1 MIELYRGSANTWE
14 CDDNGHM
21 NVRFYINRMMEGLA
35 ELATQAGMPHAFRE
49 RAPSTLRPRDQHIRF
64 IREAHAARPLVMTGC
79 VLEIAESSALIY
91 QQIDHL
97 SGEPCAAFRTWV
109 DHIDIETGRP
119 FAFSRAASAA
129 LKTLIATPPPELG
142 PRSLDPAAAPTAR
155 PMLAD
160 ADKVGAVTIG
170 RGVVPASHCDV
181 HGVMLPEL
189 FIGRTSDSMPILLRP
204 WRERMAEITQ
214 ASGQSVRS
222 GGAVVE
228 YRLIYRRWP
237 RMGDRFVIR
246 SALADVKE
254 KTHSFVHWIMD
265 PTSGEAWCTAQVFA
279 VALNL
284 DTRKIIPASPEM
296 QAAMAKLLPSGL
308 RL

>member
-14 CDDNGHM
+14 CDENGHM
-21 NVRFYINRMMEGLA
+21 NVRFYVNRMMEGLA
-35 ELATQAGMPHAFRE
+35 ELAARAGMPHAFRE

-64 IREAHAARPLVMTGC
+64 LREAHPARPLVMTGC
-79 VLEIAESSALIY
+79 VLEIAENSALIY

-109 DHIDIETGRP
+109 DHIDVESGRAFP
-119 FAFSRAASAA
+119 FSRAASAA
-129 LKTLIATPPPELG
+129 LDALIGTPPAELG
-142 PRSLDPAAAPTAR
+142 PRSLDPTAIPLAR

-160 ADKVGAVTIG
+160 ADAAGVPVVG
-170 RGVVPASHCDV
+170 RGVVPGDHCDA

-189 FIGRTSDSMPILLRP
+189 FIGRLSDSMPILLRP
-204 WRERMAEITQ
+204 WRERMAEIAQ
-214 ASGQSVRS
+214 ASGQSTRS

-228 YRLIYRRWP
+228 YRLLYRRWP
-237 RMGDRFVIR
+237 RKGERFVVR

-265 PTSGEAWCTAQVFA
+265 PGSGEAWCTAQVVA

-284 DTRKIIPASPEM
+284 ETRKIIPASPDM
-296 QAAMAKLLPSGL
+296 QAEMTRLLPSGL
-308 RL
+308 SL